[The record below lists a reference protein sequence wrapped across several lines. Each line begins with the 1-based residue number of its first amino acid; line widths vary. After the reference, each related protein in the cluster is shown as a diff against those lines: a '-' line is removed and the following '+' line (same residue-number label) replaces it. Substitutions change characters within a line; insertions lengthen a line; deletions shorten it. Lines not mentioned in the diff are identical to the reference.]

1 MIYQQK
7 DMLPKKIYLNYVDK
21 KDDDITLSD
30 NPIGVSDCNM
40 QNREYTDLSQVW
52 HDASEEPRMNYK
64 NIIYQTNYCSLFNV
78 HIAFVP
84 TCLRS
89 GKITSYSWN
98 EFVKDVN
105 MRRWAY
111 TDDLLP
117 KGGEK

>member
-1 MIYQQK
+1 MTRDEDVIIEA
-7 DMLPKKIYLNYVDK
+7 KKYYRNGIKCYDAFLH
-21 KDDDITLSD
+21 
-30 NPIGVSDCNM
+30 GVEWAEEQIAN
-40 QNREYTDLSQVW
+40 VW
-52 HDASEEPRMNYK
+52 HDASEEPRMNHK

-78 HIAFVP
+78 HIALVP

-111 TDDLLP
+111 IEDLLP